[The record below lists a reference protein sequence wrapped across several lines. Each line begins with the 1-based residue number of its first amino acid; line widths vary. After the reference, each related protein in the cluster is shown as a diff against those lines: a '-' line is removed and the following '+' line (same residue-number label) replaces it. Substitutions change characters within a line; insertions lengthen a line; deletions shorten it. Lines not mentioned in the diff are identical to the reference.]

1 MGASKK
7 RAWLPGALGTALVFS
22 LATAFSL
29 PAEAASTYYKF
40 YAGGSGYSGPYSGAG
55 TVYDATKGL
64 ATLCPIGKV
73 CSGDVFG
80 DPLDFGAVS
89 ATATAGLAGGTG
101 QRVWDDYA
109 PNFGGLGVDTLGV
122 GDGSED
128 QISGTEVLKLTF
140 DDQVRLTGLAT
151 LFVAAHQGF
160 GTGFGTPAL
169 VSASKETIKLKIK
182 VGAGSWMDFLFKD
195 ANYNNLSLVG
205 KEFSFM
211 QADGSPTYYVGA
223 VAVSAVPLPAAAWLF
238 GSALLGFGVLRRK
251 QKAGNSEMALA

>member
-1 MGASKK
+1 MSVLKKSCKLPGVLGAS
-7 RAWLPGALGTALVFS
+7 LFFS
-22 LATAFSL
+22 LATALSL

-40 YAGGSGYSGPYSGAG
+40 YAGGSGYTGPYSGPG

-64 ATLCPIGKV
+64 ATLCPGACTGSDI
-73 CSGDVFG
+73 FG
-80 DPLDFGAVS
+80 ASLDFGTVT
-89 ATATAGLAGGTG
+89 ATATAGLPGGAG
-101 QRVWDDYA
+101 QRVWDDFA

-122 GDGSED
+122 GDASED

-169 VSASKETIKLKIK
+169 VSASKETIKLKIS
-182 VGAGSWMDFLFKD
+182 VDGGSWMDFLFNN
-195 ANYNNLSLVG
+195 ANNNLLSLVG

-223 VAVSAVPLPAAAWLF
+223 VAVSAVPLPAALPLMASGL
-238 GSALLGFGVLRRK
+238 ALLGFFGLRRK
-251 QKAGNSEMALA
+251 STAA

>member
-1 MGASKK
+1 MSVLKKSCKLPGVLGAS
-7 RAWLPGALGTALVFS
+7 LFFS
-22 LATAFSL
+22 LATALSL

-40 YAGGSGYSGPYSGAG
+40 YAGGTGYAGPYSGAG
-55 TVYDATKGL
+55 TVYDATKSL
-64 ATLCPIGKV
+64 ATLCPGACTGSDI
-73 CSGDVFG
+73 FG
-80 DPLDFGAVS
+80 ASLDFGTVT
-89 ATATAGLAGGTG
+89 ATATAGLPGGTG

-122 GDGSED
+122 GDASED

-169 VSASKETIKLKIK
+169 VSASKETIKLKIS
-182 VGAGSWMDFLFKD
+182 VDGGSWMDFLFNN
-195 ANYNNLSLVG
+195 ANNNLLSLVG

-223 VAVSAVPLPAAAWLF
+223 VAVSAVPLPAALPLMASGL
-238 GSALLGFGVLRRK
+238 ALLGFFGLRRK
-251 QKAGNSEMALA
+251 STAA